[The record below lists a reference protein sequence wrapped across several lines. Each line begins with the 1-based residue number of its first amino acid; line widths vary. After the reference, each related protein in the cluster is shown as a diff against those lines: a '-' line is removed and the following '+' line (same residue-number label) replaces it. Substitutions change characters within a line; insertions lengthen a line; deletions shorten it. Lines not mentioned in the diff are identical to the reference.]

1 MFNLFKSLTIV
12 FYLTFS
18 FSAFAQ
24 SGYKVTYFHPKTQL
38 PASISFT
45 DAGNIPSTEDPSIWF
60 KNNLKANSDFDL
72 QFQRSNTDAK
82 GYTHLRYQQFYKGFP
97 IEGAEII
104 LHMIGQK
111 IISLNGKFFPQ
122 FTLNLQQNLD
132 KENAVQKALS
142 IYGNAVFKWEVNS
155 EEQQLKRIKN
165 NPLATYRPIAIPVI
179 INNNDSFKKEAFKLA
194 YKIDVFVHL
203 PMSHELVYIDA
214 FSGEIVDRVEQICT
228 IDKVGIAHTRY
239 SGIKFIHCDSINA
252 DSFIL
257 YDSTRGKGIHT
268 IDTRVISV
276 TDSFRNFS
284 DSDNVWNNVNFYQD
298 EVATDVHWGTE
309 MTFDYY
315 KDTFERWSYSGDSA
329 MILSRVHVGDK
340 FNNAFWD
347 GVAANYGDG
356 DRVKM
361 QPLTSLDI
369 VAHELTHG
377 ITQYTAGLRYENESG
392 ALNES
397 FSDIFGKTIQHIHDT
412 NNFSWYIADQ
422 IVIGSKTPFRSMS
435 NPVELDAPKY
445 YYGIKYYTGQGDNGG
460 VHINSG
466 VQNHWFYLLV
476 NGGIGKR
483 EDNKFY
489 RVEALG
495 FDKAARVAYSNLSS
509 YLTSFSDYYDAS
521 YLSLDAAAT
530 LFGENSFEWKQVQ
543 SAWYAVGFFEELSVD
558 QQSSYQ
564 SNWTVMPNPGNLQIT
579 LFNPDNDQI
588 NECKIVDIT
597 GKSVLMANVGPG
609 EPIDVSALEN
619 GIYFIRIGNVVL
631 KWVKA

>member
-1 MFNLFKSLTIV
+1 MFNLFKTTLIV
-12 FYLTFS
+12 FYFS
-18 FSAFAQ
+18 YLMSASAQ

-45 DAGNIPSTEDPSIWF
+45 DIGNTPSTENPAIWF
-60 KNNLKANSDFDL
+60 KDNLKANTEFDL
-72 QFQRSNTDAK
+72 HFQRSHTDAN
-82 GYTHLRYQQFYKGFP
+82 GYTHLRYQQYYKDFP

-104 LHMIGQK
+104 MHMKGQK

-122 FTLNLQQNLD
+122 FTLNIIQNID
-132 KENAVQKALS
+132 KADAVQKALS

-165 NPLATYRPIAIPVI
+165 NPLATYRPMAIPVI
-179 INNNDSFKKEAFKLA
+179 INNNDSFKQDGFRLA
-194 YKIDVFVHL
+194 YKIDVFVHE
-203 PMSHELVYIDA
+203 PMSHEWIYIDA
-214 FSGEIVDRVEQICT
+214 NNGSIINRVEQICS

-239 SGIKFIHCDSINA
+239 SGIRTINCDSINA
-252 DSFIL
+252 DSFVL
-257 YDSTRGKGIHT
+257 FDSTRGRGIHT
-268 IDTRVISV
+268 IDARIISS

-309 MTFDYY
+309 MTFDFY
-315 KDTFERWSYSGDSA
+315 KDSFERWSYSGDSA
-329 MILSRVHVGDK
+329 MILSRVHVGQN

-356 DRVKM
+356 DRVRM

-412 NNFSWYIADQ
+412 TNFSWYIADQ
-422 IVIGSKTPFRSMS
+422 IVISPRAPFRSMS

-445 YYGIKYYTGQGDNGG
+445 YYGVKYYTGQGDNGG

-476 NGGIGKR
+476 NGGSGKR
-483 EDNKFY
+483 EDNKNY
-489 RVEALG
+489 KVEPIG
-495 FDKAARVAYSNLSS
+495 FDKASKVAYANLTNF
-509 YLTSFSDYYDAS
+509 LTTFSDYYDAS
-521 YLSLDAAAT
+521 YLSLDAASA
-530 LFGENSFEWKQVQ
+530 LFGENSFEWLQVQ
-543 SAWYAVGFFEELSVD
+543 RAWYAVGFFEELSVD
-558 QQSSYQ
+558 QQSAYQ
-564 SNWTVMPNPGNLQIT
+564 NNWTVMPNPGNLQIT
-579 LFNPDNDQI
+579 LFNPDNDII
-588 NECKIVDIT
+588 NSCNIVDIT
-597 GKSVLMANVGPG
+597 GKSVLSTNVGPG
-609 EPIDVSALEN
+609 EPIDVSMLEN